1 MTGALAVP
9 SIRMTIRVASFWPG
23 QALLKR
29 QHRRPFGEVDARRER
44 QMKRFVMWTVLLAS
58 VVGALAAMTPA
69 SADPHGDRMK
79 RDCASGA
86 RKC

>member
-1 MTGALAVP
+1 
-9 SIRMTIRVASFWPG
+9 
-23 QALLKR
+23 
-29 QHRRPFGEVDARRER
+29 
-44 QMKRFVMWTVLLAS
+44 MKRFVMLTVLLAS
-58 VVGALAAMTPA
+58 VVGALSAMTPA